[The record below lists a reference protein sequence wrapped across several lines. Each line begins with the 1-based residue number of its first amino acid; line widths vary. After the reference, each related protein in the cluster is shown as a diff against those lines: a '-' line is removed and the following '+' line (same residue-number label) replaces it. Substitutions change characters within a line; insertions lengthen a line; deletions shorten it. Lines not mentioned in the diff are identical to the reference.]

1 MPLSELQ
8 KSQPLFMEASMLS
21 RALEG
26 KSIPGINLF
35 HDLRSRRNS
44 HFSDLL
50 FAISL
55 LAIKRFL

>member
-8 KSQPLFMEASMLS
+8 KSQPLSMEASTLS

-26 KSIPGINLF
+26 KSTSGINLF
-35 HDLRSRRNS
+35 HDLSSHCNS
-44 HFSDLL
+44 HFSDLP

-55 LAIKRFL
+55 LVIKSFL